1 MPFDLTLSIYAVVAL
16 AFAGA
21 LGWALTWALAWA
33 GRIVPVP
40 RIKLRAQNEK
50 HGPLRVIELA
60 LVLSPAGGMRQRTPG
75 AQAARAAEFV
85 VYITL
90 KTCNP

>member
-1 MPFDLTLSIYAVVAL
+1 MPIDLTLPITAVSAL
-16 AFAGA
+16 ALAA
-21 LGWALTWALAWA
+21 ALTFTGWL
-33 GRIVPVP
+33 PLP
-40 RIKLRAQNEK
+40 RVRLRAQNEK

-60 LVLSPAGGMRQRTPG
+60 LVMSPTLAGRQQG
-75 AQAARAAEFV
+75 AGAGPARRATEFV

>member
-1 MPFDLTLSIYAVVAL
+1 MPFDLTLPIYAVAAL

-21 LGWALTWALAWA
+21 LTWA
-33 GRIVPVP
+33 GRLVPVP
-40 RIKLRAQNEK
+40 RIKLRAQHEK

-60 LVLSPAGGMRQRTPG
+60 LVLSPAGPIRQRAQG

>member
-1 MPFDLTLSIYAVVAL
+1 M
-16 AFAGA
+16 
-21 LGWALTWALAWA
+21 
-33 GRIVPVP
+33 P
-40 RIKLRAQNEK
+40 RIRVRAQNEK

-60 LVLSPAGGMRQRTPG
+60 LVLSPAARMRQRTQG

>member
-1 MPFDLTLSIYAVVAL
+1 MPFDLTLSIYAVAAL

-21 LGWALTWALAWA
+21 LGWALTWA
-33 GRIVPVP
+33 GRLVPVP
-40 RIKLRAQNEK
+40 RIKVRAQNEK

-60 LVLSPAGGMRQRTPG
+60 LVLSPAARMRQRAQG
-75 AQAARAAEFV
+75 VQAARAAEFV

>member
-1 MPFDLTLSIYAVVAL
+1 MPFDLTLPIYAVAAL
-16 AFAGA
+16 AFAGV
-21 LGWALTWALAWA
+21 LAWT
-33 GRIVPVP
+33 GRIIPVP
-40 RIKLRAQNEK
+40 RIKVRAQNEK

-60 LVLSPAGGMRQRTPG
+60 LVLSPAARMRQRAQG

>member
-1 MPFDLTLSIYAVVAL
+1 MPVDLMLPISAVVAVGSI
-16 AFAGA
+16 A
-21 LGWALTWALAWA
+21 ALTWAR
-33 GRIVPVP
+33 GFVPVP
-40 RIKLRAQNEK
+40 RIQVRAQNEK

-60 LVLSPAGGMRQRTPG
+60 LVLSPTARLRRAVPAGQP
-75 AQAARAAEFV
+75 ARGTEFV

>member
-1 MPFDLTLSIYAVVAL
+1 MPFDLTLSIYAVAAL

-21 LGWALTWALAWA
+21 LGWALTWT
-33 GRIVPVP
+33 GRLVPVP

-60 LVLSPAGGMRQRTPG
+60 LVLSPAARMRQRTQG